1 MFYRHANIQRTYI
14 EEQSCIPNC
23 QSHTGNFIT
32 LCLDNF
38 CLSILKML
46 IHVFANH
53 AENPAKE
60 KTFTKT
66 AFLNWE
72 TAIQTDRGFNNITH
86 QNSEFHIQ
94 AMAN

>member
-1 MFYRHANIQRTYI
+1 
-14 EEQSCIPNC
+14 
-23 QSHTGNFIT
+23 
-32 LCLDNF
+32 
-38 CLSILKML
+38 ML